1 MQRIYMVRSMGIEVL
16 NGPRSRIDLIY
27 SWQSCFL
34 RHSTLDTYSH
44 NAVSLLYNVHWYV
57 RISFDHTRFGITT
70 KKKAKHKAQRFRTFF
85 DWKFFFFNFTNC
97 DRVRVHAHKRREKA
111 NGRVQYKT
119 FNWSKWAVCA
129 SDSRVSAQYNLID
142 TIRVQLLCFFFIIS
156 YRSRNECEVG
166 RVKKKRKIKYI
177 SCRQN
182 EAMHKLSSSVSFSF
196 FRFLDVRRPSS
207 ASFLWSNYNIVRYLP
222 YSLRT
227 RVYSIVGCGVC
238 RQHYNRTI
246 TTSCSST

>member
-1 MQRIYMVRSMGIEVL
+1 MQRIYMVRSMGLGIEVL

-142 TIRVQLLCFFFIIS
+142 TIRVQLLCFFLSFRIDRERNVKLGEWKRDEKLNTFRADRMRRCISSRRRSVFRSFVFSTSVVRFI
-156 YRSRNECEVG
+156 
-166 RVKKKRKIKYI
+166 
-177 SCRQN
+177 
-182 EAMHKLSSSVSFSF
+182 SVE
-196 FRFLDVRRPSS
+196 
-207 ASFLWSNYNIVRYLP
+207 
-222 YSLRT
+222 
-227 RVYSIVGCGVC
+227 
-238 RQHYNRTI
+238 
-246 TTSCSST
+246 